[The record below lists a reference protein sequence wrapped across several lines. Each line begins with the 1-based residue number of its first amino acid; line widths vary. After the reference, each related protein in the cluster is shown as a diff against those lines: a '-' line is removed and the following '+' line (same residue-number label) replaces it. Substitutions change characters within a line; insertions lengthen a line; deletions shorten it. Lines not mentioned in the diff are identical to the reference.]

1 MQSIEDYE
9 LQQAREAD
17 NHLSDDDNAAAETDT
32 SDDDDGESPLAL
44 ALDDLESRAVSA
56 LNDFKSHPGRA
67 TDPKA
72 SSVHD
77 ELASVLRPVVEVSSH
92 AGPSAARALAAGY
105 PGLLSL
111 DECVDEIYDRVNADL
126 VLPVILESAQ
136 SDVVPAKR
144 AASLALFHTLHREW
158 ARAGSYLDAT
168 TGAPSLAGPYG
179 PGVGPGSG
187 TVSAPP
193 FSAQDASRRNQVRIA
208 RRSELLRRWVQAS
221 IPNLAPGTFTS
232 TALDSAAASRGVLS
246 ASSALKP
253 CLRYMAERI
262 GSADDAGALRLF
274 LPVMRMVEGVLGR
287 LFLEKVRGDGVA
299 DGSGADVRAADS
311 LRASCVKFL
320 EIVVLCFSNRAL
332 PGAGGGGQLGAARMK
347 REANTAN
354 DFCLEDLPPGHPI
367 ITRESLEEIGE
378 HCFSTLRGLVML
390 GGQAAID
397 ESLLKAPTAAADSMG
412 GTNPFASILGIIKP
426 AALAYLA
433 IESAAE
439 KAGADSEDKNAFVL
453 DRKSIQLDFCLSQ
466 KSYSLSINAVQM
478 LATKR
483 PVFFKDSA
491 YNLARR
497 TIDPPGGKSGE
508 AEGSLSRAAVT
519 GIRTALRS
527 TCLTLLRNFMSVT
540 SGSWEVLTAALK
552 AADMEAQ
559 AERALKASKQQLNLM
574 RGGRAA
580 RNRAAIF
587 YEWDTSAD
595 DSRAAKRQRE
605 TDSALE
611 HARAAKMARGLGSG
625 IQLPASMVEASE
637 LVMLNLE
644 NLPPKRPPVGS
655 SGQRKRRVDL
665 DFVVDAV
672 VSNGASLA
680 ADQNHWYDRN
690 GGEAWSMEEGEAVAD
705 GRKRLK
711 FTVNAQ
717 VLEVAQKSMSRSE
730 LKGAEK
736 VFAEQARL
744 AATNAF
750 SRVLQA
756 SSNTRSDAVA
766 DFSKKMAA
774 RLAWTLKN
782 VDPSKEIDA
791 SYTMAIEATENAI
804 KKNEADLSGSL
815 DFAKAYPLVASCLA
829 YDLTPKTTASSQQR
843 DESTSSSSSTAAST
857 SLAMRIL
864 NEAYVCSLNEDKDS
878 YEKCLEVFVSTVV
891 NACDSSNSKPG
902 DNEAK
907 RIANSAASSL
917 PHLLGAAPA
926 LTATALNLVG
936 SLCDIGEIS
945 RKASA
950 KSSKQTIAESAA
962 LHAAKTA
969 AEKRATAALLILRDV
984 CFQRD
989 ALRGAAIDCAVAIAT
1004 GRMPGSPSIED
1015 KALKLVM
1022 NVIFPKN
1029 SDCSDKVVASAT
1041 KELEYAA
1048 RYSVE
1053 KHDEI
1058 AKANEEAKRRKEPVR
1073 QSPKFALQPLSEEEK
1088 IAMDKVRKPV
1098 VLSMALCVRKPE
1110 LIKAIMETGC
1120 REKADVLAKAVKSN
1134 MPKLTRAASTKYGAA
1149 NIAKRVAEM
1158 ASEKETPLLLSFL
1171 DNLAP
1176 VTDKTLPSDELID
1189 ACFEIQRNRPDSKG
1203 DLDAS
1208 YIVPI
1213 LSGMKRDAL
1222 VQKLSDFVKGGDEM
1236 FKVSL
1241 RRMSER
1247 LGRYAL
1253 IFRDEPDPS
1262 EPTLRGMSSCEQMVY
1277 LHRLDFQKVG
1287 IPQKRYLDAIRLCLE
1302 DEEVFNDRVV
1312 QATLDYISGKFLEG
1326 ESLPLAYLRTIIL
1339 VLSKHESLHSWICH
1353 VLLPRLVEGKIYE
1366 DKRQWEGWMRCAKM
1380 LEGGKDSG
1388 VSSLEAIQKL
1398 PEDKLAI
1405 YRAKYP
1411 KK

>member
-1 MQSIEDYE
+1 SIEDYE

-179 PGVGPGSG
+179 PGVRAPAAVGPGVDPEPGAGDVHEHGARQRRRVEGRPVGELGPQAVSPVHG
-187 TVSAPP
+187 RADRERGRRGSAPSVP
-193 FSAQDASRRNQVRIA
+193 ARDEDGRGRPRPTLPREGTGRR
-208 RRSELLRRWVQAS
+208 RRRRERRGR
-221 IPNLAPGTFTS
+221 PRRRLAPG
-232 TALDSAAASRGVLS
+232 VLRQV
-246 ASSALKP
+246 P
-253 CLRYMAERI
+253 RDR
-262 GSADDAGALRLF
+262 GALL
-274 LPVMRMVEGVLGR
+274 
-287 LFLEKVRGDGVA
+287 LEP
-299 DGSGADVRAADS
+299 RAA
-311 LRASCVKFL
+311 R
-320 EIVVLCFSNRAL
+320 RRR
-332 PGAGGGGQLGAARMK
+332 GGQLGAARMK

-655 SGQRKRRVDL
+655 SAQRKRRVDL

>member
-1 MQSIEDYE
+1 
-9 LQQAREAD
+9 
-17 NHLSDDDNAAAETDT
+17 
-32 SDDDDGESPLAL
+32 
-44 ALDDLESRAVSA
+44 
-56 LNDFKSHPGRA
+56 
-67 TDPKA
+67 
-72 SSVHD
+72 
-77 ELASVLRPVVEVSSH
+77 
-92 AGPSAARALAAGY
+92 
-105 PGLLSL
+105 
-111 DECVDEIYDRVNADL
+111 
-126 VLPVILESAQ
+126 
-136 SDVVPAKR
+136 
-144 AASLALFHTLHREW
+144 
-158 ARAGSYLDAT
+158 
-168 TGAPSLAGPYG
+168 
-179 PGVGPGSG
+179 
-187 TVSAPP
+187 
-193 FSAQDASRRNQVRIA
+193 
-208 RRSELLRRWVQAS
+208 
-221 IPNLAPGTFTS
+221 
-232 TALDSAAASRGVLS
+232 
-246 ASSALKP
+246 
-253 CLRYMAERI
+253 
-262 GSADDAGALRLF
+262 
-274 LPVMRMVEGVLGR
+274 
-287 LFLEKVRGDGVA
+287 
-299 DGSGADVRAADS
+299 
-311 LRASCVKFL
+311 
-320 EIVVLCFSNRAL
+320 
-332 PGAGGGGQLGAARMK
+332 
-347 REANTAN
+347 
-354 DFCLEDLPPGHPI
+354 
-367 ITRESLEEIGE
+367 
-378 HCFSTLRGLVML
+378 
-390 GGQAAID
+390 
-397 ESLLKAPTAAADSMG
+397 
-412 GTNPFASILGIIKP
+412 
-426 AALAYLA
+426 
-433 IESAAE
+433 
-439 KAGADSEDKNAFVL
+439 
-453 DRKSIQLDFCLSQ
+453 
-466 KSYSLSINAVQM
+466 M

-483 PVFFKDSA
+483 PVFFRDSA

-540 SGSWEVLTAALK
+540 SGSWEVLTAALRL
-552 AADMEAQ
+552 ADMEAQ
-559 AERALKASKQQLNLM
+559 ADRALKASKQQLNLM

-611 HARAAKMARGLGSG
+611 HARAAKVARGLGGG
-625 IQLPASMVEASE
+625 IRLPASMVEATE

-644 NLPPKRPPVGS
+644 NLAPKRPPVGS
-655 SGQRKRRVDL
+655 AGQRKRRVDL

-690 GGEAWSMEEGEAVAD
+690 GGEAWSMEEGEADAD

-711 FTVNAQ
+711 FSVNAQ
-717 VLEVAQKSMSRSE
+717 VLEVAQKSMAKSAE

-744 AATNAF
+744 AATTAF

-774 RLAWTLKN
+774 RLAWTLKD
-782 VDPSKEIDA
+782 VEPSKEIDA
-791 SYTMAIEATENAI
+791 SYAMAIEATENAL
-804 KKNEADLSGSL
+804 KKNEEDLSGSL

-829 YDLTPKTTASSQQR
+829 YDLTPRAAASAQQQQR
-843 DESTSSSSSTAAST
+843 DETTSGSSSAAAST

-878 YEKCLEVFVSTVV
+878 YERCLDVFVSTVV

-907 RIANSAASSL
+907 RIANTAASSL
-917 PHLLGAAPA
+917 PHQLGAAPA
-926 LTATALNLVG
+926 LSATALNLVG

-945 RKASA
+945 RRASA

-1048 RYSVE
+1048 RYSIE

-1058 AKANEEAKRRKEPVR
+1058 AKANEEAKKRKEPVR
-1073 QSPKFALQPLSEEEK
+1073 QGPKFALQPLSEEEK

-1134 MPKLTRAASTKYGAA
+1134 MPKLTRAASTKYGK
-1149 NIAKRVAEM
+1149 NF
-1158 ASEKETPLLLSFL
+1158 S
-1171 DNLAP
+1171 
-1176 VTDKTLPSDELID
+1176 PST
-1189 ACFEIQRNRPDSKG
+1189 S
-1203 DLDAS
+1203 
-1208 YIVPI
+1208 
-1213 LSGMKRDAL
+1213 
-1222 VQKLSDFVKGGDEM
+1222 
-1236 FKVSL
+1236 
-1241 RRMSER
+1241 
-1247 LGRYAL
+1247 
-1253 IFRDEPDPS
+1253 
-1262 EPTLRGMSSCEQMVY
+1262 
-1277 LHRLDFQKVG
+1277 
-1287 IPQKRYLDAIRLCLE
+1287 
-1302 DEEVFNDRVV
+1302 
-1312 QATLDYISGKFLEG
+1312 
-1326 ESLPLAYLRTIIL
+1326 
-1339 VLSKHESLHSWICH
+1339 
-1353 VLLPRLVEGKIYE
+1353 
-1366 DKRQWEGWMRCAKM
+1366 
-1380 LEGGKDSG
+1380 
-1388 VSSLEAIQKL
+1388 
-1398 PEDKLAI
+1398 
-1405 YRAKYP
+1405 
-1411 KK
+1411 